1 METDRQNH
9 NFLSSL
15 LLESEMLRF
24 ILFRKFYSGQLLIK
38 ILVAVLTNDKLG
50 KDILFDP
57 LNIVNKIDILKLNKL
72 FVLCWKSSFIQNN
85 RNKVQNVLSPRY
97 GPP

>member
-57 LNIVNKIDILKLNKL
+57 LNYGEKAVKETA
-72 FVLCWKSSFIQNN
+72 QNQYFRIFAVSRNVSN
-85 RNKVQNVLSPRY
+85 RFL
-97 GPP
+97 PPF

>member
-38 ILVAVLTNDKLG
+38 ILVAVLTNDKL
-50 KDILFDP
+50 
-57 LNIVNKIDILKLNKL
+57 LKLRL
-72 FVLCWKSSFIQNN
+72 SFILQVAASKEDVFFQ
-85 RNKVQNVLSPRY
+85 RSEA
-97 GPP
+97 